1 MLLEMEHVTKR
12 FGDVVAN
19 RDINLSVEAGEVHA
33 LLGEN
38 GAGKT
43 TLMNILNGMYT
54 ADEGTIRLNGEKVV
68 IHSARDAIARG
79 IGMVHQ
85 HFMLV
90 PALTVIENVVLG
102 LKENKHFLDLRA
114 AADRLSDLGDK
125 FGLSVD
131 PWAKVA
137 DLSIGQQQRVEIL
150 KALYRNASLLIL
162 DEPTAVLTPQE
173 VDSLFAM
180 IRALTQEGLTIIFIS
195 HKLME
200 ILRICDRCTV
210 LRRGEVVQT
219 MAIADIIDK
228 QQLAN
233 MMVGRQVD
241 LRVEKPAATPGDTV
255 LSLDDV
261 CYTDR
266 GGVQRVKNVS
276 FDVCR
281 GEILGIC
288 GIDGSGQ
295 SQLIECI
302 TGLAHATQGRITLN
316 GVSSGRMQTRDILGH
331 GVSHIPE
338 DRHRMGMVGRLSVN
352 ENLLL
357 MTSARREFLFRGFY
371 RRQVISA
378 YNQKLCE
385 AYQVKTQG
393 VDEPMGHL
401 SGGNQQKVIVARE
414 MDRQPKLLIA
424 MHPNRGLDIGSTK
437 YIQGKIVE
445 ARNDG
450 AAVLLVSGDL
460 DEIMELSDRIAVM
473 YNGQIMAIMPQQAA
487 TFEKLGL
494 LMAGVNPE
502 EVDRQTVGHGGSNY
516 E

>member
-12 FGDVVAN
+12 FGELVAN
-19 RDINLSVEAGEVHA
+19 RDVSLSVRAGEVHA

-43 TLMNILNGMYT
+43 TLMNILSGMYA
-54 ADEGTIRLNGEKVV
+54 ADEGVIRLNGEKIV
-68 IHSARDAIARG
+68 INNARDAIAKG

-102 LKENKHFLDLRA
+102 LKENKHFLDLRGA
-114 AADRLSDLGDK
+114 AARLNELGDK
-125 FGLSVD
+125 FGLAVD

-150 KALYRNASLLIL
+150 KALYRDAQLLIL

-173 VDSLFAM
+173 VESLFAM
-180 IRALTQEGLTIIFIS
+180 IRTLTQEGLTIIFIS

-200 ILRICDRCTV
+200 ILGICDRCTV

-219 MAIADIIDK
+219 IDVADITDK
-228 QQLAN
+228 QHLAN

-241 LRVEKPAATPGDTV
+241 LHVQKPRVTPGDEV
-255 LSLDDV
+255 LKLDDI
-261 CYTDR
+261 CYTDKDGAR
-266 GGVQRVKNVS
+266 RVKNVS
-276 FDVCR
+276 FAIR
-281 GEILGIC
+281 QREILGIC

-295 SQLIECI
+295 SQLVECI
-302 TGLAHATQGRITLN
+302 TGLAHATQGSVTLN
-316 GVSSGRMQTRDILGH
+316 GKPSNQMPTREILRH

-338 DRHRMGMVGRLSVN
+338 DRHRMAMVGQLSIN

-357 MTSARREFLFRGFY
+357 MTSARKDFLCHGLY
-371 RRQVISA
+371 RWKAIST

-385 AYQVKTQG
+385 DYQIKAQG
-393 VDEPMGHL
+393 VSEPMTNL

-414 MDRQPKLLIA
+414 MDRHPNLLIA

-445 ARNDG
+445 ARNNG

-460 DEIMELSDRIAVM
+460 EEIMDLSDRIAVM
-473 YNGQIMAIMPQQAA
+473 YNGRIMAVMPQQSA
-487 TFEKLGL
+487 TIDKLGL
-494 LMAGVNPE
+494 LMAGVMPE
-502 EVDRQTVGHGGSNY
+502 GMNEHIATNGAS
-516 E
+516 